1 MFLPDPVPPPEP
13 PSERN
18 RAPET
23 LENSA
28 ADPAGAAESYR
39 QSTAVKEPTMRA
51 GPWVRL
57 ARTLREAQIP
67 REPSRPTRSWKAG
80 TLNILDVET
89 ERVTP
94 PQPPQPDS
102 PPLQITEVTWTYTIT
117 GDEGTYTLKTIRS
130 L

>member
-13 PSERN
+13 PSERY

-23 LENSA
+23 LENTA